1 MSLESRQKGIY
12 PGWWIVVTSLF
23 LMAIL
28 FAGIISLPGLFTI
41 FVTEEFG
48 VTRTAFTTHMMICT
62 LTSMVAALFVGKV
75 FQKLNIKA
83 LMTVFTIIA
92 AASFLGYSF
101 ATQLWHFYAISA
113 VMGFCMMFLTSVP
126 ISILIN
132 NWFGPKMKGRAMGI
146 AMTGSGI
153 GAMIL
158 SPIVTT
164 INSTH
169 SWRLSYRLLALLVVA
184 LVLPL
189 VVLTVSKSPADKGI
203 ARLGDVETSA
213 ASTGGAVSGLSVK
226 QALGSGLFWLM
237 FFTFFLFAL
246 TTQAFNAN
254 AIPYLTDIGIDPARA
269 GFYMSVWSIGVIV
282 GKLLLGW
289 ISDKKNAKVA
299 SSCVILSLI
308 IGLAILIAAQKM
320 LALAL
325 IGMFVFGVGAANATV
340 TMPLITNDLMGTKD
354 FGAIF
359 GYANIAS
366 SLGVGVGPLV
376 AAVVFDATGSFA
388 IAWMANI
395 VIIAGMLLT
404 LHISYRLKPGTYEKV
419 AKKEKVIG

>member
-1 MSLESRQKGIY
+1 MSLESKQKGIY

-23 LMAIL
+23 LMSII
-28 FAGIISLPGLFTI
+28 FAGIISLPGVFTI
-41 FVTEEFG
+41 FVTADFG

-75 FQKLNIKA
+75 FQKLNIKG

-101 ATQLWHFYAISA
+101 AAQLWHFYAISA

-158 SPIVTT
+158 SPVLTT
-164 INSTH
+164 INTVY
-169 SWRLSYRLLALLVVA
+169 SWRLSYRLLALLVVV

-189 VVLTVSKSPADKGI
+189 VVLTISKSPADKGI

-213 ASTGGAVSGLSVK
+213 FSTADAVSGLSVK
-226 QALGSGLFWLM
+226 QALGTGLFWLM

-246 TTQAFNAN
+246 TTQAFNSN

-289 ISDKKNAKVA
+289 ICDKKNAKFA
-299 SSCVILSLI
+299 SSCAI
-308 IGLAILIAAQKM
+308 IALMAGLAILISAQHM

-325 IGMFVFGVGAANATV
+325 IGMFVFGMGAANATV
-340 TMPLITNDLMGTKD
+340 NMPLITNDLMGARD

-366 SLGVGVGPLV
+366 SLGVGVGPL
-376 AAVVFDATGSFA
+376 AAALVFDATGSFVV
-388 IAWMANI
+388 AWMGNI
-395 VIIAGMLLT
+395 VVIAGMLLT
-404 LHISYRLKPGTYEKV
+404 LHLSYKLKPHVYEK
-419 AKKEKVIG
+419 AMLPLH